1 MNAEKLNRLYEIYST
16 LYEEKNISNQ
26 QENVY
31 HIQFFLHN
39 LDNMLISDTINKL
52 DNIIDDNVINALYSI
67 NAISYFNLFK
77 KIKDELDSPKKET
90 YENFLCHLQ
99 DLLNSD
105 NLIENY
111 LYEYIKNNSLDQD
124 LNFYD
129 DFTAYNQAKG
139 SKIRAYKKAKTI
151 WILLLAS
158 LITFYYI
165 PISLVLIDFGADGN
179 SFNLYNTSINIVTFL
194 ICSLI
199 LITLH
204 IYWIRKKIS
213 KTIFKVLLDFGISIS
228 ILLICAFIPQLS
240 CIINGISIFIMSCPA
255 CVILLNVKDS
265 LIAKNNLIKNHYRFS
280 DLYNK
285 KAHNITYNNQN
296 FEKQNIQEKK
306 TQTQICTKFAPTDK
320 ASLIPSTTGIIIS
333 ALIILG
339 AGIYIV
345 FNYKKVVGLVI
356 CLAIIMLCIYSMII
370 NINVLKSRIKINKT
384 NMPEYFMDYHPETQT
399 FTIDL
404 LDGKK
409 EIAIKDIDIFNF
421 CRLFYHSYKF
431 NGIQVRKDI
440 VDVII
445 IELKQGD
452 PILLYFVKN
461 PAIEVQ
467 KLSDLI
473 ANI

>member
-26 QENVY
+26 QKAVY
-31 HIQFFLHN
+31 YILYFLHK
-39 LDNMLISDTINKL
+39 LDNMLINYTIDQL
-52 DNIIDDNVINALYSI
+52 YTIIDDNIINALYNV

-77 KIKDELDSPKKET
+77 TTKEELKVSKKEVS
-90 YENFLCHLQ
+90 EKFLEELQ
-99 DLLNSD
+99 NLLASD

-139 SKIRAYKKAKTI
+139 SKIREYRKAKTT
-151 WILLLAS
+151 WLFLLAS
-158 LITFYYI
+158 LIPFYYI

-240 CIINGISIFIMSCPA
+240 CIINVISIFIMSCPA
-255 CVILLNVKDS
+255 YIILLNVKDS
-265 LIAKNNLIKNHYRFS
+265 LNAKNNLIKNHYRFS

-285 KAHNITYNNQN
+285 KSHNTNITYNNEIFENQN
-296 FEKQNIQEKK
+296 KQEERAQNP
-306 TQTQICTKFAPTDK
+306 ICTKFAPTDK
-320 ASLIPSTTGIIIS
+320 ASLIPSTIGIIIS
-333 ALIILG
+333 ALVTIG
-339 AGIYIV
+339 AGICIV
-345 FNYKKVVGLVI
+345 FNYKKVVGLML
-356 CLAIIMLCIYSMII
+356 CLAIIALYLIVI
-370 NINVLKSRIKINKT
+370 NINILKARIKINKT
-384 NMPEYFMDYHPETQT
+384 TMPEYLIDYHPEKQT
-399 FTIDL
+399 LTIDL
-404 LDGKK
+404 LDSKR
-409 EIAIKDIDIFNF
+409 ELSIKDIEFFNF
-421 CRLFYHSYKF
+421 GRWLYHSYKF
-431 NGIQVRKDI
+431 NGIPVRQDT

-445 IELKQGD
+445 IGLKQGE
-452 PILLYFVKN
+452 PIILYFVKN
-461 PAIEVQ
+461 PALEVQ

-473 ANI
+473 AKI